1 MGFVCVH
8 VFVSVWVMGNESQSS
23 RAVGPWWLCVCV
35 CVRVCP
41 AGGSGPGLHCLPRWG
56 MAGAEWEGRVGG
68 KSGLGL

>member
-1 MGFVCVH
+1 MKAKAP
-8 VFVSVWVMGNESQSS
+8 E
-23 RAVGPWWLCVCV
+23 PWAHGGCVCV

-56 MAGAEWEGRVGG
+56 TAGAEWEGRVGG